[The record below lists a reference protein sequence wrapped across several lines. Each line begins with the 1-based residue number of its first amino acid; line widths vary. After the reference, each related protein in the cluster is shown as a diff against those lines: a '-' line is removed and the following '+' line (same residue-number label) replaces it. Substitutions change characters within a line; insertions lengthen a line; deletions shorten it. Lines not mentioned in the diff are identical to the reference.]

1 MKKLLLSL
9 LAVGLILTSCGGV
22 SPTKF
27 NDAIVKANT
36 NISNVGASYINTLAT
51 AVSSGSYDGI
61 AAVTDSALVK
71 IDAELDIVKALEVPK
86 GGESYKDTAVK
97 TYESLRA
104 FVESGKKFSTLT
116 KDSSVE
122 DINNVSAEYE
132 TKMKAYT
139 DSFDELTKAQMAYA
153 KEAGYKVEN

>member
-1 MKKLLLSL
+1 MKKLLFSL
-9 LAVGLILTSCGGV
+9 LAVGFILTSCGGT

-36 NISNVGASYINTLAT
+36 NISNVGGTYMNTLSA
-51 AVSSGSYDGI
+51 ALSSSSYDGI

-71 IDAELDIVKALEVPK
+71 IDAELAIVKALEVPK
-86 GGESYKDTAVK
+86 GGESYKDAAVK

-132 TKMKAYT
+132 AKMKVYT
-139 DSFDELTKAQMAYA
+139 DSFDELTKAQVAYA
-153 KEAGYKVEN
+153 EEAGYKIEN